1 MTVSAMIMYHHT
13 HFQSFGILP
22 WILPAALSGIIVL
35 LPFRTLLAIK
45 EMRII
50 SKFVESQRA
59 GLFRISCDFMGPE
72 EKSSC
77 LQS

>member
-1 MTVSAMIMYHHT
+1 MIPLSELHVNGVSLVIEK
-13 HFQSFGILP
+13 
-22 WILPAALSGIIVL
+22 
-35 LPFRTLLAIK
+35 PFATEGTEITARLRSNK
-45 EMRII
+45 KWFI

-59 GLFRISCDFMGPE
+59 GFFRMSCDFMGPE